1 MPRFFFH
8 IRDHERW
15 ITDDEGMELIDLQE
29 AVREM
34 KRQILSMV
42 EDAAREG
49 EDISHQVMEV
59 VDEDGQLLASV
70 PFRPSN

>member
-15 ITDDEGMELIDLQE
+15 ITDEEGMELTDLKD

-34 KRQILSMV
+34 RREISAML
-42 EDAAREG
+42 EDAARAG
-49 EDISHQVMEV
+49 DDISHQVMELAE
-59 VDEDGQLLASV
+59 EDGPLLASV
-70 PFRPSN
+70 PFRDPQ